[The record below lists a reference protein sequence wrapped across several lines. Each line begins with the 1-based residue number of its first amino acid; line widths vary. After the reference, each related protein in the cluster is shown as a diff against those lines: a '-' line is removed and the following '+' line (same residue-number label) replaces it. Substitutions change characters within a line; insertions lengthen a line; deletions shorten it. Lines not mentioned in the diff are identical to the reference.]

1 MTARTQ
7 TRRHS
12 EPHVELTTTLRTQA
26 ADVVENQ
33 SPEPPRSTGYWV
45 VVLVILALLSE
56 EVAYAF
62 NLVTPAL
69 PGMAAAFRTS
79 HIAWV
84 STLFSLS
91 GAITAPLVGKLA
103 DRQGKKKWLLITA
116 GTMVLGSALVVLS
129 PDFGVALAG
138 RTLEGVGVAIVP
150 ITYSLMRDIFPKR
163 LMAIAVSVST
173 AGIGITGILG
183 PIFAGELIDH
193 YGYKGVFTA
202 LAIFP
207 LLVGALVLL
216 VVPETP
222 VRVKTSIDW
231 IGGLLLGAAIGVL
244 LYAVG
249 EGGTWGWRSG
259 TFLSVIG
266 AGVLLLVIWGL
277 YERRAANP
285 LIDVSVLRSR
295 GVVTTVI
302 AQFTGQAVIVIQFV
316 LLAYIVQTPV
326 SLGLTYGLGETAGYM
341 SRITA
346 LGGVASVAMGFLV
359 GWLAGRRGARL
370 PNLVG
375 FGLMGVGSLV
385 LALQHGS
392 APWIFLGY
400 IVYAFGGG
408 LISAAIPNLVIG
420 ATPVRL
426 QAVTAS
432 TVNVVG
438 SLGSAIAVQV
448 IFAVLAV
455 RVIKVVQGAP
465 IYGGAGFTA
474 VYWIAVALSLV
485 GALATLIMR
494 HGRRPVSEEARV

>member
-1 MTARTQ
+1 MTAKTQ
-7 TRRHS
+7 SGRHS
-12 EPHVELTTTLRTQA
+12 EPHVELTTTPRTKA

-33 SPEPPRSTGYWV
+33 SPAPTRSTGYWV

-69 PGMAAAFRTS
+69 PGMAAAFGTS

-116 GTMVLGSALVVLS
+116 GTMVLGSAIVVLS

-183 PIFAGELIDH
+183 PIFAGVLIDH

-249 EGGTWGWRSG
+249 EGGSWGWRSG

-277 YERRAANP
+277 YERRTANP

-316 LLAYIVQTPV
+316 LLAYIVQTPI

-346 LGGVASVAMGFLV
+346 LGG
-359 GWLAGRRGARL
+359 R
-370 PNLVG
+370 
-375 FGLMGVGSLV
+375 
-385 LALQHGS
+385 
-392 APWIFLGY
+392 
-400 IVYAFGGG
+400 
-408 LISAAIPNLVIG
+408 
-420 ATPVRL
+420 
-426 QAVTAS
+426 
-432 TVNVVG
+432 
-438 SLGSAIAVQV
+438 
-448 IFAVLAV
+448 
-455 RVIKVVQGAP
+455 
-465 IYGGAGFTA
+465 
-474 VYWIAVALSLV
+474 
-485 GALATLIMR
+485 
-494 HGRRPVSEEARV
+494 